1 MLGRY
6 LIQSAAGNAE
16 AAESYWF
23 ARIGGT
29 ADDYAYDVAY
39 DSTGAVYTAGQN
51 ETSGEGTNAQIIKYD
66 SSGTIQWQR
75 DINAGSFKNDQ
86 FLCIQIDGSDNIYAA
101 GKGDNILFVAKYN
114 TSGTIQ
120 WQRKLDGGTSR
131 WYGMDLDSSG
141 NVYVCGVIASGGTG
155 LNDGIVAKYNSSG
168 TLQWQRALGTSSKYI
183 TFFDL
188 SIDSSGN
195 IYVVGSGSFNVV
207 CKYNSSGT
215 LQWQRDVSD
224 VNRLNAVGVDS
235 SGDVYVTGFANIANR
250 ANEFVAIKYNSSG
263 TVQWQRYV
271 GGTNADEA
279 TGGAVTS
286 SGDVYISGESNINN
300 ANYLDGMIVK
310 YNSSGTLQYA
320 RTFGNTGNVADRFN
334 QMQLNG
340 SGVMYISGGTG
351 EGAVGQRDLWTLKL
365 PDDGSLTG
373 TYGNFTYQSVTVTS
387 TTSSFTSSTS
397 THTAT
402 TPTLSAST
410 PTYTEAATSFTNTT
424 TTL

>member
-6 LIQSAAGNAE
+6 LIQSAAGNAA

-23 ARIGGT
+23 ATIGGT
-29 ADDYAYDVAY
+29 ADDYGYDVAY
-39 DSTGAVYTAGQN
+39 DSTGAVYIVGQN
-51 ETSGEGTNAQIIKYD
+51 ETSGEGTNAQIVKYD

-75 DINAGSFKNDQ
+75 DINAGSFANDQ
-86 FLCIQIDGSDNIYAA
+86 FLCIQVDGSDNIYAG
-101 GKGDNILFVAKYN
+101 GKGNNILFVAKYN

-141 NVYVCGVIASGGTG
+141 NVYVCGVIGSGGTG
-155 LNDGIVAKYNSSG
+155 PNDGILAKYNSSG
-168 TLQWQRALGTSSKYI
+168 TLQWQRALGSSGTYI
-183 TFFDL
+183 TFFNL

-195 IYVVGSGSFNVV
+195 IYVAGGGSAGVV

-215 LQWQRDVSD
+215 LQWQRQVSG
-224 VNRLNAVGVDS
+224 VSRFNGIGVDS
-235 SGDVYVTGFANIANR
+235 SGDVYATGFATISGNK
-250 ANEFVAIKYNSSG
+250 ELVAFKYNSSG
-263 TVQWQRYV
+263 TVQWQRSV
-271 GGTNADEA
+271 GSTNADEA
-279 TGGAVTS
+279 TGGAVNS
-286 SGDVYISGESNINN
+286 SGDVYISAESHINN
-300 ANYLDGMIVK
+300 ASYLDGMIVK

-320 RTFGNTGNVADRFN
+320 RTFGNTGSKTDRFN
-334 QMQLNG
+334 DMKLNG
-340 SGVMYISGGTG
+340 SGVMYISGATG

-387 TTSSFTSSTS
+387 STSSFTSSTS

-424 TTL
+424 TTI